1 MAAFERAIA
10 DGADWIELDVQ
21 ENADGQVVVH
31 HDSDFMK
38 QAGVPLKVWDATAE
52 ELSDLDVGSWFAPE
66 FAQERVPTLH
76 EALELARGKVGVFIE
91 LKYYGHDEQLES
103 RVVRTVEAEGM
114 DSSVV
119 IMSLKYAGVRK
130 TAAIRPDWTYGLL
143 TSVNVGDPTRLD
155 VDFLAVN
162 SSAATVDLVR
172 RVHARGMKLYA
183 WTVNDPVRMSVM
195 LSRGVDGV
203 ITDDPAL
210 ARAVVEFR
218 EDLTPVGRLLVWLA
232 GEAGLFR
239 SWEPPPRSD
248 A

>member
-1 MAAFERAIA
+1 VE
-10 DGADWIELDVQ
+10 
-21 ENADGQVVVH
+21 
-31 HDSDFMK
+31 
-38 QAGVPLKVWDATAE
+38 
-52 ELSDLDVGSWFAPE
+52 
-66 FAQERVPTLH
+66 
-76 EALELARGKVGVFIE
+76 
-91 LKYYGHDEQLES
+91 
-103 RVVRTVEAEGM
+103 TVEAERM
-114 DSSVV
+114 QSSVV

-172 RVHARGMKLYA
+172 RVHVRGMKLYV
-183 WTVNDPVRMSVM
+183 WTVNDPLRMSVM

-210 ARAVVEFR
+210 GRAVVEFR

-239 SWEPPPRSD
+239 SWEPPPRSEAESD
-248 A
+248 AGKPGSTSAALPARR